1 MLTKEAYEATIAWSK
16 IVGACVIRDES
27 GKYLIVQEANP
38 KVYGLWNLAAGHVD
52 KDETIE
58 AAAIREAKEEVGL
71 DVELLYKVGLWH
83 DNVEEPIRH
92 VFMTKVIGGEV
103 TSQLGELLD
112 ARYFT
117 YDEIVEL
124 RDQGKLRGEWIF
136 EAISKVENA

>member
-1 MLTKEAYEATIAWSK
+1 M
-16 IVGACVIRDES
+16 
-27 GKYLIVQEANP
+27 
-38 KVYGLWNLAAGHVD
+38 YGLWNLAAGHVD

-103 TSQLGELLD
+103 TPQHGELLD

-117 YDEIVEL
+117 YDEIVGL

-136 EAISKVENA
+136 EAISKVENV

>member
-117 YDEIVEL
+117 YDEIVGL

-136 EAISKVENA
+136 EAISKVENV